1 MKDKTWLI
9 MLIKEQTDGIYTVTI
24 TEDGYVLD
32 NKKKKVVV
40 LKKSTMEELNKLMI
54 EYKNPN
60 LSDDFDSK
68 FMVKFNGDT
77 NKFTSNDKELY
88 SKIIDIVF
96 KEDNIKHPPKLLDSA
111 ISLIER
117 LRATGELDAMI
128 EANGM
133 DATVD
138 TLLAICQLENE

>member
-60 LSDDFDSK
+60 LSDSFDSK
-68 FMVKFNGDT
+68 CIVKFNGDT
-77 NKFTSNDKELY
+77 KFTSNNQELY
-88 SKIIDIVF
+88 FKIIHLVY
-96 KEDNIKHPPKLLDSA
+96 KADNIKHP
-111 ISLIER
+111 IER

-128 EANGM
+128 EADGK
-133 DATVD
+133 DATIDVI
-138 TLLAICQLENE
+138 LAICQLENE

>member
-111 ISLIER
+111 ISLIKK

-128 EANGM
+128 ESDGK
-133 DATVD
+133 DATIDVI
-138 TLLAICQLENE
+138 LAICQLENE

>member
-96 KEDNIKHPPKLLDSA
+96 
-111 ISLIER
+111 
-117 LRATGELDAMI
+117 
-128 EANGM
+128 
-133 DATVD
+133 
-138 TLLAICQLENE
+138 

>member
-68 FMVKFNGDT
+68 CMVKFNGDT

-128 EANGM
+128 QADGK
-133 DATVD
+133 DATID
-138 TLLAICQLENE
+138 AILAICQLENE